1 MVEATDLKS
10 ITAILT
16 TTVGTIL
23 PPSGRPMPP
32 NMSIVIRKVVY
43 ASDVSSGTVTSTV
56 ELLQS
61 ASGTITGTIDAAT
74 VSSTAPTQRDQNDIV
89 ARVGKG
95 QALLGVSEVGTVL
108 VSILYKYE
116 YGGV

>member
-10 ITAILT
+10 ITAMLT

-23 PPSGRPMPP
+23 PPSGPMPP
-32 NMSIVIRKVVY
+32 NMSIVIRKVIY